1 MACVL
6 RAGLGLRPRH
16 GRLIVL
22 DRFITPVLGAMLALA
37 LLLAGSQ
44 WFRASNAQAEADS
57 IKDEFAGYR
66 ETQERSARE
75 ALQRQATAQA
85 KTAHIQ
91 QEAIDAEHLAR
102 VAAEAAA
109 DRLRAGSGQLQ
120 RYAEDLATSLGDRAR
135 DSEASTSSQA
145 ASTSSAVCPLMLGR
159 LDEAA
164 AAIATAA
171 DASRRAG
178 ELCQR
183 HYEALSPP

>member
-1 MACVL
+1 
-6 RAGLGLRPRH
+6 
-16 GRLIVL
+16 
-22 DRFITPVLGAMLALA
+22 MLALA

-44 WFRASNAQAEADS
+44 WLRASHAQADAARITAAFAD
-57 IKDEFAGYR
+57 YR
-66 ETQERSARE
+66 ETQERGTRE

-91 QEAIDAEHLAR
+91 QEAIDAEYLAR

-120 RYAEDLATSLGDRAR
+120 RYAADLAASLGDRAR
-135 DSEASTSSQA
+135 DSAAAESGQA
-145 ASTSSAVCPLMLGR
+145 ASTAASVCPILLGR
-159 LDEAA
+159 LDDAA
-164 AAIATAA
+164 AAIATVA
-171 DASRRAG
+171 DSSRRAG